1 MNKNR
6 CQALDL
12 QLTKSQKKIIKKVT
26 TFLRSGEC
34 DKSSFNTEEAEREP
48 LMKFESHGNFS
59 FKFLII

>member
-12 QLTKSQKKIIKKVT
+12 QLTKSQKKILKKVT
-26 TFLRSGEC
+26 IFLKSGEC

-48 LMKFESHGNFS
+48 LMKFESHGNFH
-59 FKFLII
+59 LNL